1 MKPTTENKSSIIYSK
16 HITGM
21 KALEQYRTRTKE
33 LFPVYV
39 EGEER
44 KSNFQTKH
52 NAAPYSDS
60 FQSTCIYPIF

>member
-1 MKPTTENKSSIIYSK
+1 
-16 HITGM
+16 M